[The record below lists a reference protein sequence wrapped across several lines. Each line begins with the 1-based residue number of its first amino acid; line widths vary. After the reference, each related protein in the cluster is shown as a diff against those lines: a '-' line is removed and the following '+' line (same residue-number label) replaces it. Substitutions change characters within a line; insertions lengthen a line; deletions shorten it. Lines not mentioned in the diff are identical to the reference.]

1 MIKLLRTTIVGG
13 IIFLIPIA
21 IFAAVI
27 GKGLELAGVIAK
39 PIAQALP
46 PDVIAGFAVARVLAV
61 ILLLVLCF
69 VAGLVARAAIAR
81 KLVRDLEA
89 NVLSKLPAYAVL
101 KAKTQSMLSPEDVEG
116 MSPVVV
122 RFDNSWQ
129 FAFEIE
135 RIEGGKVALF
145 LPGAPDPW
153 SGSICVADADRV
165 TPLDLPIAFMA
176 NMVKRLGKGANE
188 ALRDRLTATEHA
200 L

>member
-39 PIAQALP
+39 PIARVLP
-46 PDVIAGFAVARVLAV
+46 LDVIAGFAVARVLAV

-81 KLVRDLEA
+81 KLVRGLEA
-89 NVLSKLPAYAVL
+89 NVLSRLPAYALL
-101 KAKTQSMLSPEDVEG
+101 KTKTQSMLSPEDVEG

-122 RFDNSWQ
+122 RFD
-129 FAFEIE
+129 EL
-135 RIEGGKVALF
+135 VA
-145 LPGAPDPW
+145 
-153 SGSICVADADRV
+153 VR
-165 TPLDLPIAFMA
+165 
-176 NMVKRLGKGANE
+176 
-188 ALRDRLTATEHA
+188 LRDRAHRGRQGRPLPAGRT
-200 L
+200 